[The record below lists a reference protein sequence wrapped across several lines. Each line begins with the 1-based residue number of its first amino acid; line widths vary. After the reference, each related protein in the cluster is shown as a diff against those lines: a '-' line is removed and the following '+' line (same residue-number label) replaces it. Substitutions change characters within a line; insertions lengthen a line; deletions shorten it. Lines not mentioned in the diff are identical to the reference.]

1 MQARLLSL
9 GLVLVLAG
17 CSGGIRVP
25 DFMKPR
31 LPGSGKGETQSV
43 EQIDSTT
50 EEEIAA
56 AIAVPASTGDSL
68 GRVIGSLGNVAEGG
82 FWLRTPLVTQ
92 QIPGR
97 VVVVRTRKAVN
108 VTLIPDSGG
117 GHRLSLAAMRALEE
131 PLTALPDIEVFAQ

>member
-31 LPGSGKGETQSV
+31 LPGSGKSETQSV
-43 EQIDSTT
+43 EQIDTTT

-56 AIAVPASTGDSL
+56 ATAAPARPGDSL
-68 GRVIGSLGNVAEGG
+68 GRVVGSLGSVAEGG

-97 VVVVRTRKAVN
+97 VMVLRTGKAVN
-108 VTLIPDSGG
+108 VTLIPDDGG

-131 PLTALPDIEVFAQ
+131 PLTSLPDIEVFAQ